1 MGDQINDAVKL
12 KKDILTLTEQ
22 YYAAAFPKEVFEA
35 GDTPIPVSG
44 KVFDSGELTNLVES
58 SLEFWLTT
66 GRYAAMLER
75 ELARFLAVRFSFLC
89 NSGSSANL
97 LALSSLTSPKL
108 GERRLKPGDE
118 VITVAS
124 GFPTTLNPIF
134 QNQLTPV
141 FIDVNMDTLN
151 ADVSCLEAALSE
163 KTRAIFMAHTL
174 GNPFD
179 LLAVKKFA
187 GAHDLWLIEDN
198 CDALG
203 SLYDGKLTGS
213 FGDISTLSMYPAH
226 HITTGEGGCVFTSN
240 NELKPLIESFR
251 EWGRDCWCEPGVDN
265 TCGRRFDYQLG
276 NLPYGYDHK
285 YIYSHIGYNLKMTDM
300 QAAIGLGQMD
310 KLPMFTYQR
319 RSNFEYLKDG
329 LKDLSDFFK
338 VHTPTARSKPSWFGF
353 PITLREDAPFLRSD
367 IINFLESKKI
377 ATRLLFGGNLIKQPA
392 YAGLPFRVVADLPNS
407 DRIMSDTFWVGL
419 YPGIN
424 EAMLEY
430 VVDSFWEFV
439 KH

>member
-1 MGDQINDAVKL
+1 MHQINDPEQL

-22 YYAAAFPKEVFEA
+22 YHAAAFPKEMFEA
-35 GDTPIPVSG
+35 GETLIPVSG
-44 KVFDSGELTNLVES
+44 KVFDSAELVNLVES

-75 ELARFLAVRFSFLC
+75 ELARFLGVRFSFLC

-108 GERRLKPGDE
+108 GDRRLKPGDE

-124 GFPTTLNPIF
+124 GFPTTINPIF

-141 FIDVNMDTLN
+141 FIDVDLDTLN
-151 ADVSCLEAALSE
+151 ADVECLEAALSP

-179 LLAVKKFA
+179 LCAVKKFA
-187 GAHDLWLIEDN
+187 ESHHLWLIEDN

-226 HITTGEGGCVFTSN
+226 HITTGEGGSVFTSN

-276 NLPYGYDHK
+276 DLPYGYDHK
-285 YIYSHIGYNLKMTDM
+285 YIYSHVGYNLKMTDM
-300 QAAIGLGQMD
+300 QAAIGLGQMN
-310 KLPMFTYQR
+310 KLHSFTQQR
-319 RSNFEYLKDG
+319 RSNFDYLSHG
-329 LKDLSDFFK
+329 LSELNDFLK
-338 VHTPTARSKPSWFGF
+338 VHTPTVRSEPSWFGF

-367 IINFLESKKI
+367 IIDFLESKKI

-392 YAGLPFRVVADLPNS
+392 YADLPFRIVDDIPNS
-407 DRIMSDTFWVGL
+407 DRIMTDTFWIGL
-419 YPGIN
+419 YPGISGD
-424 EAMLEY
+424 MLEY
-430 VVDSFWEFV
+430 VVDSFWEFI